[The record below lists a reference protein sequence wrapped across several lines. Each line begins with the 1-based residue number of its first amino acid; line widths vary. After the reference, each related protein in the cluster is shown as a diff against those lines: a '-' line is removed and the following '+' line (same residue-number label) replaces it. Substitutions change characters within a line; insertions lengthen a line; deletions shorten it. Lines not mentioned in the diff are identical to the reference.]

1 MEDRSFTKYTE
12 PIDKRNIIIPK
23 TRVMASWNFPGC
35 TKIRAEVSNHTLSV
49 QVEYSSDC
57 QSEKH
62 THIIYRYNYIYD
74 VLKKM
79 IF

>member
-23 TRVMASWNFPGC
+23 TKVMASWNFPGC

-62 THIIYRYNYIYD
+62 THYNDIYIII
-74 VLKKM
+74 L
-79 IF
+79 I